1 MGAVTLKSVERAAER
16 LQAAG
21 LGQTS
26 WEAALDGLAA
36 VTGSTGAQ
44 LIGLGSQA
52 TVPLNVMTGVPPE
65 TGRDFVAV
73 GGGDPAVNS
82 RVRIGARAAE
92 LEVLDET
99 AFTTETDMRL
109 NPDYA
114 EWIRAWDMHH
124 TCLTNLV
131 KAPDR
136 HAGLALL
143 RSERQGNVDDEQKRA
158 FAVLAAHARSAVRTQ
173 MALESQGAE
182 LLAGAMEAVRATA
195 FFCDAAGR
203 VQGMTLSAE
212 AMLSAGDVLR
222 LSDGGVLTTACERDR
237 AGFEMALAAAVD
249 GDAPAFAVAARRL
262 DSDDKAFIEAAP
274 LPPVCAPGFGAR
286 ALVIVHGLEAD
297 ETRMAVAAGSIYGLS
312 AGEAAIA
319 AQLAA
324 GRSPAAIAHD
334 RQVSLGTVRT
344 QVRRIYEKVG
354 VSSQLELA
362 ARLPRL

>member
-1 MGAVTLKSVERAAER
+1 MGKITQDVLDAAAER
-16 LQAAG
+16 FRAAG

-26 WEAALDGLAA
+26 WDSALDGLAA

-44 LIGLGSQA
+44 LIGLGSEA
-52 TVPLNVMTGVPPE
+52 TVPFNVMTGVPAE
-65 TGRDFVAV
+65 TGEAFIAV
-73 GGGDPAVNS
+73 GGGDPAINS
-82 RVRIGARAAE
+82 RVRIGGRAPE

-99 AFTTETDMRL
+99 AFTTASDMRL
-109 NPDYA
+109 HPEYA

-131 KAPDR
+131 KEPDK

-143 RSERQGNVDDEQKRA
+143 RSERQGNVNEEQKRA
-158 FAVLAAHARSAVRTQ
+158 FALLAAHARAAVRTQ
-173 MALESQGAE
+173 MALESQGSQ

-203 VQGMTLSAE
+203 VRGMTASAE

-222 LSDGGVLTTACERDR
+222 LNKGVLTTACEADR
-237 AGFEMALAAAVD
+237 RGLEMALAEALA
-249 GDAPAFAVAARRL
+249 GGAPAFTVAARRL
-262 DSDDKAFIEAAP
+262 NSDDRVVMEVAP
-274 LPPVCAPGFGAR
+274 LPSSSPSGFGAR
-286 ALVIVHGLEAD
+286 ALVIVHGLGAD
-297 ETRMAVAAGSIYGLS
+297 EARVAMAAGSLYGLS
-312 AGEAAIA
+312 PSEAAIA

-334 RQVSLGTVRT
+334 RRVSLGTVRT
-344 QVRRIYEKVG
+344 QVRRIYDKLG
-354 VSSQLELA
+354 VTSQLELA

>member
-1 MGAVTLKSVERAAER
+1 MGGVRQRGVEAAAEVF
-16 LQAAG
+16 QAAG
-21 LGQTS
+21 LGQAS

-44 LIGLGSQA
+44 LIGLGSGA
-52 TVPLNVMTGVPPE
+52 TVPLNVMTGVPAE

-82 RVRIGARAAE
+82 RVRVGLQAAE

-99 AFTTETDMRL
+99 AFTTEADMRL
-109 NPDYA
+109 NPEYG
-114 EWIRAWDMHH
+114 EWIRCWDMHH

-131 KAPDR
+131 KAPDQ

-158 FAVLAAHARSAVRTQ
+158 FAVLARQARAAVRTR
-173 MALESQGAE
+173 MALEAQGTQ

-203 VQGMTLSAE
+203 VRGMTASAE
-212 AMLSAGDVLR
+212 ALLSAGDVLR
-222 LSDGGVLTTACERDR
+222 LNRGVLTTACEADR
-237 AGFEMALAAAVD
+237 RGLEVALADAVS
-249 GDAPAFAVAARRL
+249 GDAPIRAVVARRL
-262 DSDDKAFIEAAP
+262 HTDDRVFIEAAP
-274 LPPVCAPGFGAR
+274 LPVSVTPGFGPR
-286 ALVIVHGLEAD
+286 ALLIVHGPGAD
-297 ETRMAVAAGSIYGLS
+297 EARVAVAAGALYGLS
-312 AGEAAIA
+312 PSEAAIA

-324 GRSPAAIAHD
+324 GRSPAAIAHE
-334 RQVSLGTVRT
+334 RRVSLGTVRT

-354 VSSQLELA
+354 VTSQLELA